1 MAFIALLTSYISLV
15 LVIIMFHFIG
25 FLNMKN
31 DLLKILLK
39 VIIYALGLLAA
50 FFGVTS
56 LSSCSVNRSASH
68 QGTGYFQ
75 YYDTIHVHGQSNIA
89 YPIKSK

>member
-1 MAFIALLTSYISLV
+1 
-15 LVIIMFHFIG
+15 
-25 FLNMKN
+25 MKN

>member
-1 MAFIALLTSYISLV
+1 
-15 LVIIMFHFIG
+15 
-25 FLNMKN
+25 MKK

-50 FFGVTS
+50 YFGVTS
-56 LSSCSVNRSASH
+56 LSSCSVNRSATH

-75 YYDTIHVHGQSNIA
+75 FFDTLHVHGNSNIA
-89 YPIKSK
+89 YPIKTK

>member
-1 MAFIALLTSYISLV
+1 
-15 LVIIMFHFIG
+15 
-25 FLNMKN
+25 MKK

-50 FFGVTS
+50 YFGVTS
-56 LSSCSVNRSASH
+56 LTSCSVNRSATH

-89 YPIKSK
+89 YPIKTK

>member
-1 MAFIALLTSYISLV
+1 
-15 LVIIMFHFIG
+15 
-25 FLNMKN
+25 MKN

-50 FFGVTS
+50 YFGVTS
-56 LSSCSVNRSASH
+56 LTSCSVNHSATH

-75 YYDTIHVHGQSNIA
+75 YFDTLHVHGQSNIA
-89 YPIKSK
+89 YPIPIKTK

>member
-1 MAFIALLTSYISLV
+1 
-15 LVIIMFHFIG
+15 
-25 FLNMKN
+25 MKI
-31 DLLKILLK
+31 DLLKLLLK

-50 FFGVTS
+50 YFGVTS
-56 LSSCSVNRSASH
+56 LSSCSVNRSATH

-89 YPIKSK
+89 YPFNSK

>member
-1 MAFIALLTSYISLV
+1 
-15 LVIIMFHFIG
+15 
-25 FLNMKN
+25 MKK

-50 FFGVTS
+50 YFGVTS
-56 LSSCSVNRSASH
+56 LSSCSVNRSATH

-75 YYDTIHVHGQSNIA
+75 YYDTIHVHCQSNIA
-89 YPIKSK
+89 YPIKTK

>member
-1 MAFIALLTSYISLV
+1 
-15 LVIIMFHFIG
+15 
-25 FLNMKN
+25 MKK

-50 FFGVTS
+50 YFGVTS
-56 LSSCSVNRSASH
+56 LTSCSVNRSASH

-75 YYDTIHVHGQSNIA
+75 YFDTLHVHGQSNIA
-89 YPIKSK
+89 YPLKTK

>member
-1 MAFIALLTSYISLV
+1 
-15 LVIIMFHFIG
+15 
-25 FLNMKN
+25 MKK

-50 FFGVTS
+50 YFGVTS
-56 LSSCSVNRSASH
+56 LSSCSVNRSATH

-75 YYDTIHVHGQSNIA
+75 YFDTLHVHGHSNIA
-89 YPIKSK
+89 YPIKIK

>member
-1 MAFIALLTSYISLV
+1 
-15 LVIIMFHFIG
+15 
-25 FLNMKN
+25 MKK

-50 FFGVTS
+50 YFGVSS
-56 LSSCSVNRSASH
+56 LSSCSVNRSATH

>member
-1 MAFIALLTSYISLV
+1 
-15 LVIIMFHFIG
+15 MFHFIG

>member
-1 MAFIALLTSYISLV
+1 
-15 LVIIMFHFIG
+15 
-25 FLNMKN
+25 MKK

-50 FFGVTS
+50 YFGVTS
-56 LSSCSVNRSASH
+56 LTSCSVNRSSTH

-75 YYDTIHVHGQSNIA
+75 YFDTLHVHGQSNIV
-89 YPIKSK
+89 YPIKTK